1 MNPVTSEGLAVVTL
15 KATDCSLV
23 DKHKSFRY
31 NFCLHLPFEVVD
43 NASGK

>member
-1 MNPVTSEGLAVVTL
+1 MNPVALEGLAVVTL

-23 DKHKSFRY
+23 DKHKGFRY

-43 NASGK
+43 NTSGK